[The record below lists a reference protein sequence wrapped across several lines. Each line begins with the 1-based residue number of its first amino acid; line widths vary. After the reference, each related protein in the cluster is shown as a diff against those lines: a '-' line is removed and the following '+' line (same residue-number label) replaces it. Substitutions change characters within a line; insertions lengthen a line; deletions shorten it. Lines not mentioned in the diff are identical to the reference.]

1 MGQIQINTPYEGP
14 QIINIEGE
22 APTEVE
28 QQAIFE
34 KFFTNPKPDFSTATN
49 EEIQDYARKERLVG
63 RHPITGDAL
72 TEEEY
77 ISEYKEPG
85 VDYA

>member
-34 KFFTNPKPDFSTATN
+34 KFFTNPKPPFPNIIPFEKLNSYLN
-49 EEIQDYARKERLVG
+49 
-63 RHPITGDAL
+63 
-72 TEEEY
+72 
-77 ISEYKEPG
+77 
-85 VDYA
+85 